1 MTSNGFIDAFTLA
14 VTGRALDGIEAGA
27 PFSSHLTAL
36 VNIVGSKAAAARTLG
51 ISPTTVYRW
60 MSGRQKPAKG
70 RTAAGMVAINRRA
83 ATSRER
89 EQTARI
95 GMRGMIIHGVIH
107 ISSDVKHRAIR
118 VGPYIPRSTLGRIF
132 NLWMGGQDEQAETM
146 MMKAID
152 KYYVG
157 GMKLEAITAVELPE

>member
-14 VTGRALDGIEAGA
+14 VTGRALDGVEADA
-27 PFSSHLTAL
+27 PFSSHLAAL

-70 RTAAGMVAINRRA
+70 RTGASMVAINRRA

-89 EQTARI
+89 EKTARI
-95 GMRGMIIHGVIH
+95 GMRGMIIHGVIM
-107 ISSDVKHRAIR
+107 ISSETKHRAIR
-118 VGPYIPRSTLGRIF
+118 VGPWIPKSTLGRIF
-132 NLWMGGQDEQAETM
+132 NLWMSGQDEKAEETM
-146 MMKAID
+146 MKSID
-152 KYYVG
+152 KHYVG
-157 GMKLEAITAVELPE
+157 GMTLAAITAVELPA